1 MKYITINI
9 LHQNVLYQTY
19 FWFLICYFAVA
30 MDLKYTSE
38 QKASRCPQKTAEL
51 NLWDNG
57 PHKATEHLTDERRAN
72 WGKR

>member
-1 MKYITINI
+1 MKYITINV
-9 LHQNVLYQTY
+9 LQQNVLYQT
-19 FWFLICYFAVA
+19 LICNFAVI
-30 MDLKYTSE
+30 MDPKCTSE